1 MYRTAVA
8 IAAMALMAGCVTMD
22 SAYEGA
28 TRTINPDAVK
38 VQTDIRWT
46 GRQPR
51 IRPVSAEDKFVY
63 FTARSSA
70 GVDIDL
76 TPAIEHQLEQRG
88 YRLARNID
96 EAQFVL
102 DADLRHFGE
111 QRTRSNTGAVTG
123 AILGGA
129 AGGATGNNV
138 KEFDRTTGAVG
149 GAILG
154 GVIGHVLDN
163 RNKMVE
169 IKLIVDV
176 TIGERVPDGVSTE
189 ETTPSGTGSVGR
201 GSYTGDKYGE
211 SGRYESESHKDQGV
225 KVSDGFL
232 YHNNQV
238 VASARKMKL
247 TMYEAEPLLI
257 ARLSRAIASAL
268 P

>member
-8 IAAMALMAGCVTMD
+8 IAAMALMTGCVTMD
-22 SAYEGA
+22 SAYEGT
-28 TRTINPDAVK
+28 TRTTNPDAMK

-51 IRPVSAEDKFVY
+51 IRPAPAEDKFVY

-70 GVDIDL
+70 GVDVEL
-76 TPAIEHQLEQRG
+76 RPAIEQQLERRG
-88 YRLARNID
+88 YRLTPNID

-111 QRTRSNTGAVTG
+111 QRTRRNTGAVTG
-123 AILGGA
+123 AIIGGA
-129 AGGATGNNV
+129 AGGVTGNNV
-138 KEFDRTTGAVG
+138 KEFDRNAGAVG

-154 GVIGHVLDN
+154 GAIGHVLDN

-176 TIGERVPDGVSTE
+176 TIGERLRDGTWTGEATASH
-189 ETTPSGTGSVGR
+189 SGSVGR
-201 GSYTGDKYGE
+201 GSHTGDKYDE
-211 SGRYESESHKDQGV
+211 NGRYESESSEDHSAEL
-225 KVSDGFL
+225 SDGFL

-247 TMYEAEPLLI
+247 TMYEAEPLLT
-257 ARLSRAIASAL
+257 ARLSRAIASVL